1 MIYESTALV
10 EKEQLIFHFTD
21 GKSYPRFGFPFPQEN
36 GEILPL
42 GIDVGFDFLN
52 GLSKCFI

>member
-10 EKEQLIFHFTD
+10 EKEQLISHFAN

-42 GIDVGFDFLN
+42 GIDVGFDFLD
-52 GLSKCFI
+52 GLSKGFI